1 MRARRL
7 AIAIIV
13 AIRIGAPIA
22 EMFDQWD
29 HTYQDGSDT
38 ELNLVVIALC
48 VGVGLSVASS
58 MSVSIRPGLSRA
70 RTYVP
75 TSTPLCRA
83 RGRLARPIPATSPP
97 IPLRV

>member
-13 AIRIGAPIA
+13 AICIGAPIA

-48 VGVGLSVASS
+48 VGVGLSVASAMGPRVWS
-58 MSVSIRPGLSRA
+58 D
-70 RTYVP
+70 
-75 TSTPLCRA
+75 
-83 RGRLARPIPATSPP
+83 RGGSHSDDHLGQCLQPAD
-97 IPLRV
+97 RRR